1 MSGEEGGVREV
12 VGRGGRECRMWVVS
26 MVTSWDVF
34 SSLSSKLMRRL
45 ALVAHFSPLI
55 SGCGDHAYFLDNA
68 PVLQVPWSNIA
79 IHVLHKEVILCLNDL
94 CEYYSATTS
103 CTCIYVSVFTG
114 APIPH
119 LTSHRY
125 HVVTCCML

>member
-1 MSGEEGGVREV
+1 M
-12 VGRGGRECRMWVVS
+12 
-26 MVTSWDVF
+26 
-34 SSLSSKLMRRL
+34 
-45 ALVAHFSPLI
+45 
-55 SGCGDHAYFLDNA
+55 
-68 PVLQVPWSNIA
+68 LQVPWSNIA
-79 IHVLHKEVILCLNDL
+79 IHVLPKEVILCLNDL

-125 HVVTCCML
+125 HVVTCWYAMRGNYVALGRVDPSEVRIQIV